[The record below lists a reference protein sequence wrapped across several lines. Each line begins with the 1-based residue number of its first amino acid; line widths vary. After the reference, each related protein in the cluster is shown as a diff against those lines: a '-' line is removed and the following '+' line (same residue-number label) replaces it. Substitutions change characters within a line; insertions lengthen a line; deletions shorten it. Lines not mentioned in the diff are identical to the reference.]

1 VVTPSDDGE
10 SSTTREP
17 PVSLGREVTVRDG
30 GMIVELRLESDADE
44 PTGARVRQQLPEGLD
59 VADTG
64 FRPDAA
70 PQNWEVDDRELVAAT
85 TVPAEG
91 TTLVFGLSV
100 ASDWSGA
107 DELPPPELAVASG
120 EGPMAGARL
129 DTDGADPE
137 TLEEAVRRVEAGE
150 APEHDL
156 REGLPEPDPDDAS
169 GETVELTRE
178 ALAKRNEELMWLR
191 AEAVVAERERQ
202 QLRAAVRQLREV
214 LVEAGAV
221 DPGQFPSLDEV
232 STGGDDEGARE
243 HDAD

>member
-1 VVTPSDDGE
+1 VATPSDEGE
-10 SSTTREP
+10 SSATREP
-17 PVSLGREVTVRDG
+17 PVSMGREVTVRDG
-30 GMIVELRLESDADE
+30 GMIVELRFESDADG
-44 PTGARVRQQLPEGLD
+44 PTGARIRQQLPEGLD
-59 VADTG
+59 MADAG
-64 FRPDAA
+64 FRPDAS
-70 PQNWEVDDRELVAAT
+70 PEDWEIDDRELVAAT

-100 ASDWSGA
+100 ASDRSGA

-120 EGPMAGARL
+120 DGSMAGGRV
-129 DTDGADPE
+129 DPDGADPE

-156 REGLPEPDPDDAS
+156 REGLPEPEPDDEA

-202 QLRAAVRQLREV
+202 QLRAAVTQLREV

-221 DPGQFPSLDEV
+221 DPGQLPALDEV
-232 STGGDDEGARE
+232 STDDEDARE